1 MREHLKRSDI
11 YVNPNNEVFVV
22 VGFSPTDSEQFGLI
36 RGVWYKLGDVIPF
49 FTGGEDSVWII
60 QDGMSIPHEAKHF
73 LSIIE
78 WREGRLDKIGI

>member
-11 YVNPNNEVFVV
+11 YVNPNNEVFVIG
-22 VGFSPTDSEQFGLI
+22 GFSSTHVDQFGLI
-36 RGVWYKLGDVIPF
+36 SGWYKLGVSIPSI
-49 FTGGEDSVWII
+49 TGGEDSVWIV

-78 WREGRLDKIGI
+78 WREGRLKEIGI

>member
-22 VGFSPTDSEQFGLI
+22 DGFSPTHVDQFGLI
-36 RGVWYKLGDVIPF
+36 RGWHKLGDIIPF
-49 FTGGEDSVWII
+49 VAGGEDSVWII

-78 WREGRLDKIGI
+78 WREGRLEEIGI